1 MITKKIPA
9 TRKFPPPPPPHNPP
23 ITFLMVRPLGLFGGA
38 SAKRDTRNRTQLR
51 HVCHLQLDFWTY
63 RGRFHLSLSYCQGL
77 LVVVL
82 KFNMTVASSKLIG
95 SLCTQSNKACLPK
108 CDLTYFFVQLC
119 FDSITYRHQTTIVQ
133 HKVTC
138 RYRWLSDCKTNHS
151 WLTYVRL
158 LAFAAKLCTSS
169 GVKLLRW
176 LPDWLPT
183 TTGFCCETLHQFW
196 CETFTVIAWLTT
208 SDYWLLLRNFE
219 PVLVWN
225 CYGDCLTDYVRRTT
239 YDYCLNFA
247 AKLLRW
253 LSDDAALWLLGY
265 RKNEWVRSNSG
276 WQAPTSAEKL
286 YCKNEFSVWLKKV
299 NCCHSIFEDMDS
311 IVFLHSNRKVL
322 ICSQALT

>member
-1 MITKKIPA
+1 MGGGGWSKYKKNIRARNSQKNSQKNSCTPIKPNKSSCYGRKKIQRRNLIKKNTCDSKIPY
-9 TRKFPPPPPPHNPP
+9 PPPPVTQP
-23 ITFLMVRPLGLFGGA
+23 ITFLMVRPLGLFGCA
-38 SAKRDTRNRTQLR
+38 SAKRETRNRTQLR

-77 LVVVL
+77 LVVVR

-138 RYRWLSDCKTNHS
+138 LYRWLSDCKTNHS

-176 LPDWLPT
+176 LPD
-183 TTGFCCETLHQFW
+183 
-196 CETFTVIAWLTT
+196 
-208 SDYWLLLRNFE
+208 
-219 PVLVWN
+219 
-225 CYGDCLTDYVRRTT
+225 
-239 YDYCLNFA
+239 
-247 AKLLRW
+247 
-253 LSDDAALWLLGY
+253 
-265 RKNEWVRSNSG
+265 
-276 WQAPTSAEKL
+276 
-286 YCKNEFSVWLKKV
+286 
-299 NCCHSIFEDMDS
+299 
-311 IVFLHSNRKVL
+311 
-322 ICSQALT
+322 

>member
-9 TRKFPPPPPPHNPP
+9 TRKFPTPTPPHNPP

-38 SAKRDTRNRTQLR
+38 SAKRETRNRTQLR

-138 RYRWLSDCKTNHS
+138 LYRWLSDCKTNHS

-239 YDYCLNFA
+239 TVLI
-247 AKLLRW
+247 LLRNFCGDC
-253 LSDDAALWLLGY
+253 LTTQHYGFLA
-265 RKNEWVRSNSG
+265 
-276 WQAPTSAEKL
+276 TEKMS
-286 YCKNEFSVWLKKV
+286 E
-299 NCCHSIFEDMDS
+299 
-311 IVFLHSNRKVL
+311 
-322 ICSQALT
+322 

>member
-1 MITKKIPA
+1 MLRPKKNSKKEFDNEKNTCDSKIPH
-9 TRKFPPPPPPHNPP
+9 PPPHNPP

-38 SAKRDTRNRTQLR
+38 SAKRETRNRTQLR

-138 RYRWLSDCKTNHS
+138 LYRWLSDCKTNHS

-158 LAFAAKLCTSS
+158 LAFAAKLCTSP

-176 LPDWLPT
+176 LPD
-183 TTGFCCETLHQFW
+183 
-196 CETFTVIAWLTT
+196 
-208 SDYWLLLRNFE
+208 
-219 PVLVWN
+219 
-225 CYGDCLTDYVRRTT
+225 
-239 YDYCLNFA
+239 
-247 AKLLRW
+247 
-253 LSDDAALWLLGY
+253 
-265 RKNEWVRSNSG
+265 
-276 WQAPTSAEKL
+276 
-286 YCKNEFSVWLKKV
+286 
-299 NCCHSIFEDMDS
+299 
-311 IVFLHSNRKVL
+311 
-322 ICSQALT
+322 